1 MKVSKELQELTD
13 KFIKEFNDL
22 AFAQEKKEHGKKT
35 ERDDLYYFHYH
46 LTQAIADST
55 AVPQYKEGKYSCL
68 MGMSEFD
75 TNVSKA
81 MFQNRIQGFVACIED
96 RITKK
101 SLKEQEDYLV
111 ENVVKEKY
119 NKEKDDF
126 KWKWVGGK
134 MKDFNIG
141 KKLVKAEK
149 ITFDVRNT
157 RNNFEGKV
165 VLYKE
170 MKKHF
175 KNENDFV
182 NKMTTDE
189 VLFYNKSG
197 EQIMR
202 IRMNYEGKEEGD
214 FTHYKHITDINS
226 FYMILKYT

>member
-22 AFAQEKKEHGKKT
+22 AFAQDKKEHGKKT
-35 ERDDLYYFHYH
+35 ERDDLYYFHYY

-55 AVPQYKEGKYSCL
+55 VVPQYKESNYSCL

-75 TNVSKA
+75 SNVSKA
-81 MFQNRIQGFVACIED
+81 MFQNRIQGFVSCIEK

-119 NKEKDDF
+119 DKEEDDF
-126 KWKWVGGK
+126 NWDYKDGK
-134 MKDFNIG
+134 MVNFTVG

-149 ITFDVRNT
+149 ITFDVQNT
-157 RNNFEGKV
+157 RNLFEGKV
-165 VLYKE
+165 VLYKK
-170 MKKHF
+170 MKPHF

-182 NKMTTDE
+182 EKMTTDE
-189 VLFYNKSG
+189 VYFYNKSG

-202 IRMNYEGKEEGD
+202 ISLNFDGNEEGD
-214 FTHYKHITDINS
+214 FTHFKHIADINS